1 MNNFIQ
7 DGDGDLSS
15 GRLVKIVSF
24 IVAIILAGYGL
35 YTGNDA
41 TWYVSTFLA
50 VALGS
55 EIAQK
60 ATGK

>member
-1 MNNFIQ
+1 MHFLQ

-15 GRLVKIVSF
+15 GRLVKIASF
-24 IVAIILAGYGL
+24 IVAVGLAVYGL

-41 TWYVSTFLA
+41 TWYVASFLA

-55 EIAQK
+55 EVAQK